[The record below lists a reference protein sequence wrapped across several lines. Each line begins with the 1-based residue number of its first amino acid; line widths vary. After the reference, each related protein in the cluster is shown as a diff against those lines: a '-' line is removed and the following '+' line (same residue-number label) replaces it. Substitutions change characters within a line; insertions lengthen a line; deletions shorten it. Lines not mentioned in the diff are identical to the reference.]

1 MEEKTKNKK
10 VKIINFLLVGNM
22 AVGKTSI
29 ITKYRGE
36 AINPNHISTV
46 GTDCTIVKKENLQ
59 IDNQVVDVQAK
70 IWDSAG
76 QERFKDIV
84 KSAIKNTQGIILI
97 YSVTD
102 PNSFKD
108 CEGWMGRIN
117 DQQDL
122 LTFPMFFVG
131 NKIDLK
137 RAVNKEDAE
146 AFAKKYNM
154 KYFEISAQTGEGVK
168 EVIDE
173 FIVEVYKR
181 GKDNNGKSL
190 DKRNRRGKK
199 SCCLPFL

>member
-1 MEEKTKNKK
+1 MKEKTKNKK
-10 VKIINFLLVGNM
+10 GKIVNFLLVGNM

-29 ITKYRGE
+29 ITKYIGQ
-36 AINPNHISTV
+36 AIDPSHISTV
-46 GTDCTIVKKENLQ
+46 GTDCTVVKKENLQ
-59 IDNQVVDVQAK
+59 IDNQVVNVLAK
-70 IWDSAG
+70 IWDSTA
-76 QERFKDIV
+76 QERFQTIV
-84 KSAIKNTQGIILI
+84 QSAIKNTQGIILI

-102 PNSFKD
+102 PESFKD

-117 DQQDL
+117 DLQDL

-199 SCCLPFL
+199 SCC

>member
-29 ITKYRGE
+29 ITKYMEG
-36 AINPNHISTV
+36 AINPNHMSTV
-46 GTDCTIVKKENLQ
+46 ATDFTVVQKENLQ
-59 IDNQVVDVQAK
+59 IDNQVVNVKAK
-70 IWDSAG
+70 IWDSPG
-76 QERFKDIV
+76 QERFQTIV
-84 KSAIKNTQGIILI
+84 QSAIKNTQGIILI

-108 CEGWMGRIN
+108 CEGWMGRIK
-117 DQQDL
+117 DDQDL

-131 NKIDLK
+131 NKIDLERK
-137 RAVNKEDAE
+137 VNKEDVE

>member
-10 VKIINFLLVGNM
+10 FKIINFLLVGNM

-29 ITKYRGE
+29 ITKYMEG
-36 AINPNHISTV
+36 AIDPNHMSTV
-46 GTDCTIVKKENLQ
+46 ATDFTVVQKENLQ
-59 IDNQVVDVQAK
+59 IDNQVVNVLAK

-84 KSAIKNTQGIILI
+84 KNAIKNTQGIILI

-108 CEGWMGRIN
+108 CEGWMGRIK
-117 DQQDL
+117 DDQDL

-131 NKIDLK
+131 NKIDLE

>member
-29 ITKYRGE
+29 ITKYIGQ
-36 AINPNHISTV
+36 AIDPSHISTV
-46 GTDCTIVKKENLQ
+46 GTDCTVVKKENLQ
-59 IDNQVVDVQAK
+59 IDNQVVNVLAK

-84 KSAIKNTQGIILI
+84 KNAIKNTQGIILI

-102 PNSFKD
+102 PSSFED

-199 SCCLPFL
+199 SCC

>member
-10 VKIINFLLVGNM
+10 GKIINFLLVGNM

-29 ITKYRGE
+29 ITKYIGQ
-36 AINPNHISTV
+36 AIDPSHISTV
-46 GTDCTIVKKENLQ
+46 GTDCTVVKKENLQ
-59 IDNQVVDVQAK
+59 IDNQVVNVLAK
-70 IWDSAG
+70 IWDSTA
-76 QERFKDIV
+76 QERFQTIV
-84 KSAIKNTQGIILI
+84 QSAIKNTQGIILI

-108 CEGWMGRIN
+108 CEGWMGRIE
-117 DQQDL
+117 DDQDL

-199 SCCLPFL
+199 SCC

>member
-10 VKIINFLLVGNM
+10 SKIINFLLVGNM

-36 AINPNHISTV
+36 AINPNHITTV
-46 GTDCTIVKKENLQ
+46 GTDCTIVQKENLQ
-59 IDNQVVDVQAK
+59 IDNQVVNVLAK

-84 KSAIKNTQGIILI
+84 KNALKNTQGIILI

-108 CEGWMGRIN
+108 CEGWMGRIK
-117 DQQDL
+117 DDQDL

>member
-1 MEEKTKNKK
+1 
-10 VKIINFLLVGNM
+10 M

-36 AINPNHISTV
+36 AINPNHITTV
-46 GTDCTIVKKENLQ
+46 GTDCTIVQKENLQ
-59 IDNQVVDVQAK
+59 IDNQVVNVLAK

-84 KSAIKNTQGIILI
+84 KNAIKNTQGIILI

-117 DQQDL
+117 DEQDL

-199 SCCLPFL
+199 SCC

>member
-1 MEEKTKNKK
+1 M
-10 VKIINFLLVGNM
+10 
-22 AVGKTSI
+22 
-29 ITKYRGE
+29 
-36 AINPNHISTV
+36 
-46 GTDCTIVKKENLQ
+46 
-59 IDNQVVDVQAK
+59 
-70 IWDSAG
+70 
-76 QERFKDIV
+76 
-84 KSAIKNTQGIILI
+84 I

-117 DQQDL
+117 DEQDL

-181 GKDNNGKSL
+181 GKDNNGISL

-199 SCCLPFL
+199 SCC

>member
-10 VKIINFLLVGNM
+10 GKIVNFLLVGNM

-29 ITKYRGE
+29 ITKYIGQ
-36 AINPNHISTV
+36 AIDPSHISTV
-46 GTDCTIVKKENLQ
+46 GTDCTVVKKENLQ
-59 IDNQVVDVQAK
+59 IDNQVVNVLAK
-70 IWDSAG
+70 IWDSTA
-76 QERFKDIV
+76 QERFQTIV
-84 KSAIKNTQGIILI
+84 QSAIKNTQGIILI

-102 PNSFKD
+102 PSSFED

-131 NKIDLK
+131 NKIDLE

-181 GKDNNGKSL
+181 GKDNNGISL

-199 SCCLPFL
+199 SCC

>member
-10 VKIINFLLVGNM
+10 FKIINFLLVGNM

-29 ITKYRGE
+29 ITKYMEGV
-36 AINPNHISTV
+36 INPNHMSTV
-46 GTDCTIVKKENLQ
+46 ATDFTLVQKENLQ
-59 IDNQVVDVQAK
+59 IDNQVVNVKAK
-70 IWDSAG
+70 IWDSPG
-76 QERFKDIV
+76 QERFQTIV
-84 KSAIKNTQGIILI
+84 QSAIKNTQGIILI

-102 PNSFKD
+102 PSSFKD

-117 DQQDL
+117 DEQDL

>member
-10 VKIINFLLVGNM
+10 GKIVNFLLVGNM

-29 ITKYRGE
+29 ITKYIGQ
-36 AINPNHISTV
+36 AIDPSHISTV
-46 GTDCTIVKKENLQ
+46 GTDCTVVKKENLQ
-59 IDNQVVDVQAK
+59 IDNQVVNVLAK
-70 IWDSAG
+70 IWDSTA
-76 QERFKDIV
+76 QERFQTIV
-84 KSAIKNTQGIILI
+84 QSAIKNTQGIILI

-102 PNSFKD
+102 PESFKD

-117 DQQDL
+117 DLQDL

-181 GKDNNGKSL
+181 GKDNNGISL

-199 SCCLPFL
+199 SCC

>member
-10 VKIINFLLVGNM
+10 GKIINFLLVGNM

-29 ITKYRGE
+29 ITKYRGQ
-36 AINPNHISTV
+36 AINPNQLTTV
-46 GTDCTIVKKENLQ
+46 CNDFTLVQKDNLQ
-59 IDNQVVDVQAK
+59 IDNQVVNVQAK
-70 IWDSAG
+70 IWDSPG
-76 QERFKDIV
+76 QERFKSIV

-117 DQQDL
+117 DEQDL

-199 SCCLPFL
+199 SCC

>member
-10 VKIINFLLVGNM
+10 GKIINFLLVGNM

-29 ITKYRGE
+29 ITKYRGQ
-36 AINPNHISTV
+36 AINPNQLTTV
-46 GTDCTIVKKENLQ
+46 CNDFTLVQKDNLQ
-59 IDNQVVDVQAK
+59 IDNQVVNVLAK

-84 KSAIKNTQGIILI
+84 KNAIKNTQGIILI

-102 PNSFKD
+102 PSSFKD

-117 DQQDL
+117 DEQDL

-199 SCCLPFL
+199 SCC

>member
-29 ITKYRGE
+29 ITKYMEG
-36 AINPNHISTV
+36 AIDPNHMSTV
-46 GTDCTIVKKENLQ
+46 ATDFTVVQKENLQ
-59 IDNQVVDVQAK
+59 IDNQVVNVKAK
-70 IWDSAG
+70 IWDSPG
-76 QERFKDIV
+76 QERFQTIV
-84 KSAIKNTQGIILI
+84 QSAIKNTQGIMLI

-102 PNSFKD
+102 PSSFKD

-117 DQQDL
+117 DEQDL

-199 SCCLPFL
+199 SCC

>member
-10 VKIINFLLVGNM
+10 GKIVNFLLVGNM

-36 AINPNHISTV
+36 AINPNHITTV
-46 GTDCTIVKKENLQ
+46 GTDCTIVQKENLQ
-59 IDNQVVDVQAK
+59 IDNQVVNVLAK

-84 KSAIKNTQGIILI
+84 KNAIKNTQGIILI

-117 DQQDL
+117 DEQDL

-199 SCCLPFL
+199 SCC

>member
-29 ITKYRGE
+29 ITKYMEG
-36 AINPNHISTV
+36 AIDPNHMSTV
-46 GTDCTIVKKENLQ
+46 ATDFTVVQKENLQ
-59 IDNQVVDVQAK
+59 IDNQVVNVKAK
-70 IWDSAG
+70 IWDSPG
-76 QERFKDIV
+76 QERFQTIV
-84 KSAIKNTQGIILI
+84 QSAIKNTQGIILI

-108 CEGWMGRIN
+108 CEGWMGRIK
-117 DQQDL
+117 DDQDL

-131 NKIDLK
+131 NKIDLERK
-137 RAVNKEDAE
+137 VNKEDVE

>member
-29 ITKYRGE
+29 ITKYMEG
-36 AINPNHISTV
+36 AIDPNHMSTV
-46 GTDCTIVKKENLQ
+46 AADFTLVEKENLQ
-59 IDNQVVDVQAK
+59 IDNQVVNVKAK
-70 IWDSAG
+70 IWDSPG

-84 KSAIKNTQGIILI
+84 KSVIKNTQGIILI

-108 CEGWMGRIN
+108 CEGWMGRIK
-117 DQQDL
+117 DDQDL

-137 RAVNKEDAE
+137 REVNKEDAE

-181 GKDNNGKSL
+181 GKDNNGISL

-199 SCCLPFL
+199 SCC

>member
-10 VKIINFLLVGNM
+10 SKIINFLLVGNM

-36 AINPNHISTV
+36 AINPNHITTV
-46 GTDCTIVKKENLQ
+46 GTDCTIVQKENLQ
-59 IDNQVVDVQAK
+59 IDNQVVNVLAK

-84 KSAIKNTQGIILI
+84 KNAIKNTQGIILI

-102 PNSFKD
+102 PSSFKD

-117 DQQDL
+117 DEQDL

-137 RAVNKEDAE
+137 REVNKEDAE

-199 SCCLPFL
+199 SCC

>member
-10 VKIINFLLVGNM
+10 GKIVNFLLVGNM

-36 AINPNHISTV
+36 AINPNHITTV
-46 GTDCTIVKKENLQ
+46 GTDCTIVQKENLQ
-59 IDNQVVDVQAK
+59 IDNQVVNVLAK

-84 KSAIKNTQGIILI
+84 KNAIKNTQGIILI

-102 PNSFKD
+102 PSSFED

-131 NKIDLK
+131 NKIDLE

-181 GKDNNGKSL
+181 GKDNNGISL

-199 SCCLPFL
+199 SCC

>member
-10 VKIINFLLVGNM
+10 GKIVNFLLVGNM
-22 AVGKTSI
+22 AVGTTSL
-29 ITKYRGE
+29 ITKYIGP
-36 AINPNHISTV
+36 AIDPSHISTV
-46 GTDCTIVKKENLQ
+46 GTDCTVVKKENLQ
-59 IDNQVVDVQAK
+59 IDNQVVNVLAK
-70 IWDSAG
+70 IWDSTA
-76 QERFKDIV
+76 QERFQTIV
-84 KSAIKNTQGIILI
+84 QSAIKNTQGIILI

-102 PNSFKD
+102 PESFKD

-117 DQQDL
+117 DLQDL

-199 SCCLPFL
+199 SCC

>member
-10 VKIINFLLVGNM
+10 GKIVNFLLVGNM

-29 ITKYRGE
+29 LTKYMEG
-36 AINPNHISTV
+36 AIDPNHMSTV
-46 GTDCTIVKKENLQ
+46 ATDFTVVQKENLQ
-59 IDNQVVDVQAK
+59 IDNQVVNVKAK
-70 IWDSAG
+70 IWDSPG
-76 QERFKDIV
+76 QERFQTIV
-84 KSAIKNTQGIILI
+84 QSAIKNTQGIILI

-102 PNSFKD
+102 PSSFKD

-117 DQQDL
+117 DDQDL

>member
-10 VKIINFLLVGNM
+10 GKIVNFLLVGNM

-29 ITKYRGE
+29 LTKYRGE
-36 AINPNHISTV
+36 AINPNHITTV

-59 IDNQVVDVQAK
+59 IDNQVVNVQAK

-76 QERFKDIV
+76 QERFQTIV
-84 KSAIKNTQGIILI
+84 QSAIKNTQGIILI

-108 CEGWMGRIN
+108 CEGWMGRIE
-117 DQQDL
+117 DDQDL

-131 NKIDLK
+131 NKIDLE

-190 DKRNRRGKK
+190 DRRNRRGKK

>member
-10 VKIINFLLVGNM
+10 SKIINFLLVGNM

-29 ITKYRGE
+29 ITKYMEG
-36 AINPNHISTV
+36 AIDPNHMSTV
-46 GTDCTIVKKENLQ
+46 ATDFTVVQKENLQ
-59 IDNQVVDVQAK
+59 IDNQVVNVKAK
-70 IWDSAG
+70 IWDSPG
-76 QERFKDIV
+76 QERFQTIV
-84 KSAIKNTQGIILI
+84 QSAIKNTQGIILI

-102 PNSFKD
+102 PSSFKD

-117 DQQDL
+117 DDQDL

-131 NKIDLK
+131 NKIDLE

-168 EVIDE
+168 EVIDK

-190 DKRNRRGKK
+190 DRRNRRGKK

>member
-1 MEEKTKNKK
+1 MKN
-10 VKIINFLLVGNM
+10 
-22 AVGKTSI
+22 
-29 ITKYRGE
+29 
-36 AINPNHISTV
+36 
-46 GTDCTIVKKENLQ
+46 
-59 IDNQVVDVQAK
+59 
-70 IWDSAG
+70 
-76 QERFKDIV
+76 
-84 KSAIKNTQGIILI
+84 AIKNTQGIILI

-117 DQQDL
+117 DLQDL

-199 SCCLPFL
+199 SCC

>member
-10 VKIINFLLVGNM
+10 GKIVNFLLVGNM

-29 ITKYRGE
+29 LTKYRGE
-36 AINPNHISTV
+36 AINPNHITTV

-59 IDNQVVDVQAK
+59 IDNQVVNVQAK

-76 QERFKDIV
+76 QERFQTIV
-84 KSAIKNTQGIILI
+84 QSAIKNTQGIILI

-117 DQQDL
+117 DDQDL

-131 NKIDLK
+131 NKIDLE

-190 DKRNRRGKK
+190 DRRNRRGKK

>member
-10 VKIINFLLVGNM
+10 GKIVNFLLVGNM

-36 AINPNHISTV
+36 AINPNHITTV
-46 GTDCTIVKKENLQ
+46 GTDCTIVQKENLQ
-59 IDNQVVDVQAK
+59 IDNQVVNVLAK
-70 IWDSAG
+70 IWDSTA
-76 QERFKDIV
+76 QERFQTIV
-84 KSAIKNTQGIILI
+84 QSAIKNTQGIILI

-117 DQQDL
+117 DEQDL

-131 NKIDLK
+131 YKIDLK

-199 SCCLPFL
+199 SCC

>member
-1 MEEKTKNKK
+1 MEEKAKNKK
-10 VKIINFLLVGNM
+10 GKIINFLLVGNM

-29 ITKYRGE
+29 ITKYMEG
-36 AINPNHISTV
+36 AIDPNHMSTV
-46 GTDCTIVKKENLQ
+46 ATDFTLVQKENLQ
-59 IDNQVVDVQAK
+59 IDNQVVNVKAK
-70 IWDSAG
+70 IWDSPG
-76 QERFKDIV
+76 QERFQTIV
-84 KSAIKNTQGIILI
+84 QSAIKNTQGIILI

-117 DQQDL
+117 DEQDL

-131 NKIDLK
+131 NKIDLE

-199 SCCLPFL
+199 SCC

>member
-10 VKIINFLLVGNM
+10 GKIINFLLVGNM

-29 ITKYRGE
+29 ITKYMEG
-36 AINPNHISTV
+36 AIDPNHMSTV
-46 GTDCTIVKKENLQ
+46 AADFTLVEKENLQ
-59 IDNQVVDVQAK
+59 IDNQVVNVKAK
-70 IWDSAG
+70 IWDSPG

-84 KSAIKNTQGIILI
+84 KSVIKNTQGIILI

-181 GKDNNGKSL
+181 GKDNNGISL

-199 SCCLPFL
+199 SCC

>member
-10 VKIINFLLVGNM
+10 GKIVNFLLVGNM

-29 ITKYRGE
+29 ITKYIGQ
-36 AINPNHISTV
+36 AIDASHISTV
-46 GTDCTIVKKENLQ
+46 GTDCTVVKKENLQ
-59 IDNQVVDVQAK
+59 IDNQVVNVLAK
-70 IWDSAG
+70 IWDSTA
-76 QERFKDIV
+76 QERFQTIV
-84 KSAIKNTQGIILI
+84 QSAIKNTQGIILI

-102 PNSFKD
+102 PESFKD

-117 DQQDL
+117 DLQDL

-168 EVIDE
+168 EVRDE

-199 SCCLPFL
+199 SCC

>member
-10 VKIINFLLVGNM
+10 GKIVNFLLVGNM

-29 ITKYRGE
+29 ITKYIGQ
-36 AINPNHISTV
+36 AIDPSHISTV
-46 GTDCTIVKKENLQ
+46 GTDCTVVKKENLQ
-59 IDNQVVDVQAK
+59 IDNQVVNVLAK
-70 IWDSAG
+70 IWDSTA
-76 QERFKDIV
+76 QERFQTIV
-84 KSAIKNTQGIILI
+84 QSAIKNTQGIILI

-102 PNSFKD
+102 PESFKD

-117 DQQDL
+117 DLQDL

-199 SCCLPFL
+199 SCC

>member
-1 MEEKTKNKK
+1 MKN
-10 VKIINFLLVGNM
+10 
-22 AVGKTSI
+22 
-29 ITKYRGE
+29 
-36 AINPNHISTV
+36 
-46 GTDCTIVKKENLQ
+46 
-59 IDNQVVDVQAK
+59 
-70 IWDSAG
+70 
-76 QERFKDIV
+76 
-84 KSAIKNTQGIILI
+84 AIKNTQGIILI

-102 PNSFKD
+102 PSSFED

-117 DQQDL
+117 DLQDL

-199 SCCLPFL
+199 SCC